1 MKRTRSCASGAG
13 DVAEDSSRKRH
24 KSNNTEET
32 SFSAVPRAILPAL
45 PSAVPVPPTDHA
57 SLVAV
62 VFHEHILGEIARDI
76 LQAKQGRHGDSGMKR
91 CRCIG
96 ELLLDVGRP
105 LDMCSMLKGGGDE
118 LQLALLLHLEE
129 DKPHRWLLRVSVPG
143 REEHLEVKMDAR
155 LAGWDAVE
163 VAKVISKTTVHCLR
177 LFLKEC
183 GCGSGLGSS
192 CTSSAQLCVE
202 VWALGP
208 IWHVGVASE
217 GGVKFVN
224 RSLYVTMVTMLYGI
238 AEYEQEGK
246 DY

>member
-1 MKRTRSCASGAG
+1 MKRKWSPASGAG
-13 DVAEDSSRKRH
+13 GVAEDSSRKRH

-32 SFSAVPRAILPAL
+32 SFSAIPRAILPAL

-62 VFHEHILGEIARDI
+62 VFHEHIRGKVAQDI
-76 LQAKQGRHGDSGMKR
+76 LQAKQGRHGDSGVKR

-96 ELLLDVGRP
+96 ELLLDVGGP

-118 LQLALLLHLEE
+118 VQLALLLHLEE
-129 DKPHRWLLRVSVPG
+129 NKRWLLRVSVPG

-155 LAGWDAVE
+155 LAGWKATE
-163 VAKVISKTTVHCLR
+163 VAEVISKTTVQCLR

-192 CTSSAQLCVE
+192 CTSIAQLCVE

-217 GGVKFVN
+217 GGVKLAN
-224 RSLYVTMVTMLYGI
+224 RSFYVTMVTMLYGI
-238 AEYEQEGK
+238 AEYKQEGK

>member
-13 DVAEDSSRKRH
+13 GVAEDSSRKRH
-24 KSNNTEET
+24 KSNNTEEI

-45 PSAVPVPPTDHA
+45 PSAVPAPPTDHA

-76 LQAKQGRHGDSGMKR
+76 LQAKQGCHGDSGVKR

-96 ELLLDVGRP
+96 EFLLDVGGP

-129 DKPHRWLLRVSVPG
+129 NKPHHWLLRVSVPG

-155 LAGWDAVE
+155 LAGWGAAE

-217 GGVKFVN
+217 DGVKLVN

-238 AEYEQEGK
+238 AEYEQESK